1 MGFNQKLTRV
11 LALPTPGLRSVERKL
26 ALPQRGNLVN
36 F

>member
-26 ALPQRGNLVN
+26 ALTRSVNQVN